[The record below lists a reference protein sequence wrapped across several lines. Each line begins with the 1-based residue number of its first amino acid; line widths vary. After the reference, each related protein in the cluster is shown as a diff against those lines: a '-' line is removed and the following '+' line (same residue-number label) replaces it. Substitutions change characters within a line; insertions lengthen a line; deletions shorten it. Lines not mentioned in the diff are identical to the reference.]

1 MSYLHPRDFD
11 PGQPMIK
18 ELPLIRKFKSYNG
31 LKRAEKKIHPLD
43 NRP

>member
-1 MSYLHPRDFD
+1 
-11 PGQPMIK
+11 MIK